1 MKISDNIA
9 KGMLNLVSNNSCFYS
24 VFFASSDVKWI
35 FNSKSRGGHGQGMT
49 LYKWFNF
56 GVVLDPDVYL
66 RSVLHFPLHCQI
78 WFLRYVVTHQVVMLQ
93 LPLQVRHFIPYIFS
107 HHKATV

>member
-35 FNSKSRGGHGQGMT
+35 FNNKSRGGHGQGMT
-49 LYKWFNF
+49 LYK
-56 GVVLDPDVYL
+56 
-66 RSVLHFPLHCQI
+66 
-78 WFLRYVVTHQVVMLQ
+78 
-93 LPLQVRHFIPYIFS
+93 
-107 HHKATV
+107 